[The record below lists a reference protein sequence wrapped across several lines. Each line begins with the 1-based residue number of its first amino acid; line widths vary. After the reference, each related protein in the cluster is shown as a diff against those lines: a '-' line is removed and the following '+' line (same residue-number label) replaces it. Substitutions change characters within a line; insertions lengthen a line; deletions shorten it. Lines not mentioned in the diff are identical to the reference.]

1 MTLSQDT
8 VDSYPCEARNN
19 KKIRQHRQSIQV
31 TQTTA
36 LQQSVDSVT
45 DLRVLAQ
52 VLFAI
57 QNVQ

>member
-1 MTLSQDT
+1 M
-8 VDSYPCEARNN
+8 DSGTDLRVLA
-19 KKIRQHRQSIQV
+19 QHRQSNQV

>member
-1 MTLSQDT
+1 L
-8 VDSYPCEARNN
+8 RGLNN
-19 KKIRQHRQSIQV
+19 KKIGQHRQSNQV

-52 VLFAI
+52 VLFKI
-57 QNVQ
+57 QNVPTTKIREL